1 MGEGKNKNKNNNNNN
16 NNSDINSGII
26 TQSSHDSNAHMIT
39 KLNEWKELYINDV
52 EVYSVRVGEVEEAVT
67 VLNDFI
73 MYVKYLD

>member
-1 MGEGKNKNKNNNNNN
+1 
-16 NNSDINSGII
+16 
-26 TQSSHDSNAHMIT
+26 MIT

-52 EVYSVRVGEVEEAVT
+52 EAHSVRVGEVEEAVT